1 QVRIAT
7 QWLPNDSCERACNRR
22 TPTTAS
28 ARSLFRHRARRFFA
42 QLRPFADKLHSRSRG
57 QSALK
62 TALRQLRTFKT
73 HVRIFGS
80 EIAIF
85 SGLAPA
91 GSKPR
96 VFPTLNLVL
105 RTER

>member
-1 QVRIAT
+1 MGAELARDKYTAHAGRSKCPYRDQAL
-7 QWLPNDSCERACNRR
+7 LPPDWVSNQNEVM
-22 TPTTAS
+22 
-28 ARSLFRHRARRFFA
+28 A
-42 QLRPFADKLHSRSRG
+42 QHW
-57 QSALK
+57 QS
-62 TALRQLRTFKT
+62 TLRQLRTFKT

-85 SGLAPA
+85 CGLAPA

>member
-1 QVRIAT
+1 MFEVLA
-7 QWLPNDSCERACNRR
+7 
-22 TPTTAS
+22 
-28 ARSLFRHRARRFFA
+28 
-42 QLRPFADKLHSRSRG
+42 LRW
-57 QSALK
+57 QS
-62 TALRQLRTFKT
+62 ALRQLLTFKT

-85 SGLAPA
+85 CRLAPA